1 MIGKWIF
8 GTAIGAFVGW
18 EVKALWDD
26 WREYKQLK
34 KEGERLEKETDD
46 LIETVTVD
54 LEKCDPKFKEF
65 CIRCYNKKNPD
76 DAVQSSI
83 ELARYIGVPEEKI
96 IHNIE
101 ELDKYFLD

>member
-1 MIGKWIF
+1 MIAKWIF
-8 GTAIGAFVGW
+8 ETAIGAVAGW
-18 EVKALWDD
+18 GAKVLWDD
-26 WREYKQLK
+26 WRECKQLE
-34 KEGERLEKETDD
+34 KESERLEKETDD

-76 DAVQSSI
+76 DVVQASI
-83 ELARYIGVPEEKI
+83 EYARHVGVPEEKI
-96 IHNIE
+96 LHNME